1 MRVGKSGAIRGKQR
15 RGGRNETP
23 MNTNDRATSFLLP
36 VIHHTGRQEL
46 LHARYG
52 RLWRVHAHDKCN
64 KVTSW
69 TFKESHSRT
78 TVRGWKS
85 QETHS
90 VFLLAVVV
98 GSVGNLGQMLRP
110 FFIAAAF
117 SSDLAGRGRG
127 QSPRKSGRS
136 LRKRRQVTRNHNVF
150 CFFHPNRLSHHLG
163 PNKSAIASVKGRGVL
178 CVAL

>member
-1 MRVGKSGAIRGKQR
+1 
-15 RGGRNETP
+15 

-36 VIHHTGRQEL
+36 VIHRTGRMEL

-52 RLWRVHAHDKCN
+52 RLWRVHAHDKCTY
-64 KVTSW
+64 KVTS
-69 TFKESHSRT
+69 R
-78 TVRGWKS
+78 TVRQFGSHILASATARGWRS

-117 SSDLAGRGRG
+117 SSDLAGRSAG
-127 QSPRKSGRS
+127 KNGRS

-150 CFFHPNRLSHHLG
+150 LFLSSESTL
-163 PNKSAIASVKGRGVL
+163 PSLRAK
-178 CVAL
+178 